1 MKIAIDARWIFP
13 EISGIGAYTRELIR
27 HLAAL
32 DRKNEYLLFFRDARI
47 RDRTFDETG
56 LSSSPNFNSRI
67 IDCGVFSIWSQLLVP
82 TVLKQRWV
90 DVYHSTNYMI
100 PLRAFPRNGSG
111 RTKCVVT
118 IHDVIPMILPSHAP
132 KSKKARLYPIYR
144 WLMRQVGARAGAIIT
159 VSNASRKDVIK
170 HLQIPAE
177 SEAKVK
183 AVYNGVADRFT
194 APATRKRRDGNE
206 PRVILYVGR
215 SDPYKNIAAL
225 ICALSI
231 ARKKASFP
239 INLLIAGSPDPRY
252 PEAAR
257 LAAEMGVQDAI
268 TWTGYVS
275 DEELVVAYQGADV
288 LVHPSRYEGFGL
300 QVAEAMSCGLPVI
313 CSNAGG
319 LPEVAGD
326 AAILLD
332 PDNVSGF
339 GQKIVDVLSNE
350 SLADEMSKKGLSQA
364 AKFTWQRTAAETL
377 AIYEEISRDAIS

>member
-1 MKIAIDARWIFP
+1 
-13 EISGIGAYTRELIR
+13 
-27 HLAAL
+27 
-32 DRKNEYLLFFRDARI
+32 
-47 RDRTFDETG
+47 
-56 LSSSPNFNSRI
+56 
-67 IDCGVFSIWSQLLVP
+67 
-82 TVLKQRWV
+82 
-90 DVYHSTNYMI
+90 
-100 PLRAFPRNGSG
+100 
-111 RTKCVVT
+111 
-118 IHDVIPMILPSHAP
+118 
-132 KSKKARLYPIYR
+132 
-144 WLMRQVGARAGAIIT
+144 
-159 VSNASRKDVIK
+159 
-170 HLQIPAE
+170 
-177 SEAKVK
+177 
-183 AVYNGVADRFT
+183 
-194 APATRKRRDGNE
+194 
-206 PRVILYVGR
+206 
-215 SDPYKNIAAL
+215 
-225 ICALSI
+225 
-231 ARKKASFP
+231 
-239 INLLIAGSPDPRY
+239 
-252 PEAAR
+252 
-257 LAAEMGVQDAI
+257 MGVQDAI